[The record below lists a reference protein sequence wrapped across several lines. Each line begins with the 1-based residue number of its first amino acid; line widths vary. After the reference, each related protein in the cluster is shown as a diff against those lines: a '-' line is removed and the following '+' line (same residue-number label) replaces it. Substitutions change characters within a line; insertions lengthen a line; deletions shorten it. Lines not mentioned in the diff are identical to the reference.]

1 MLPGAF
7 RARYDRHIDE
17 GAIPLKPG
25 VTTLLDLLE
34 KEPDPARRAIG
45 MALEIF
51 GNVNIDHFAP
61 RREVVTRPLVSYS
74 KLAIVPDTDAPLA
87 RTWRA
92 AGWIPGQP
100 ALTTSGERL
109 ERIEQAIDAIAV
121 ELDRVGRQQ
130 LAWPCG
136 ASSL

>member
-1 MLPGAF
+1 MALRSWLCTTCGSETSAPGRPGSPWVAVALAVPF
-7 RARYDRHIDE
+7 VIPGIAYTVWRY
-17 GAIPLKPG
+17 
-25 VTTLLDLLE
+25 TTR
-34 KEPDPARRAIG
+34 RRACPFCAQSQVI
-45 MALEIF
+45 
-51 GNVNIDHFAP
+51 P
-61 RREVVTRPLVSYS
+61 S
-74 KLAIVPDTDAPLA
+74 DAPLA

-130 LAWPCG
+130 LGSRLPERS
-136 ASSL
+136 ASSP